1 MNSCDNIIL
10 LMIRILKNKNIIN
23 KCIEKYSK
31 KNKGDLQ
38 NYPFFTTL
46 LQEYLFI
53 WFIFKNIPFFEQN
66 DQITL
71 I

>member
-46 LQEYLFI
+46 LQ
-53 WFIFKNIPFFEQN
+53 
-66 DQITL
+66 
-71 I
+71 